1 MKPYLILLLPPLF
14 WAGNFIVGRA
24 IADQASPVS
33 LSFWRWTLALIIIL
47 PFIIKPMIKQ
57 WLIIKEHLG
66 ILVLLALLSVS
77 AFNTLAYI
85 GLQYTSATNGTLL
98 NSFIPIF
105 ILLASSLFFSEK
117 INSQQIIGVI
127 ISLLGVFIILTKLDI
142 EVIKQLRFNQGDL
155 WILLGAL
162 DWALYSILLKR
173 YRPSDLSALSFL
185 GTTILFGFIAL
196 LPLYLINPFNE
207 VGLLIN
213 QATLSALLYIALFPS
228 IFAYLAWN
236 YGISKVG
243 ANIGGQFI
251 HLMPLFGAL
260 MAVIFLDETIQPY
273 HWLGGIAI
281 AIGLWFSMQKERVNP
296 DEYSA

>member
-33 LSFWRWTLALIIIL
+33 LSFWRWVLALAIIFPFVIKPIL
-47 PFIIKPMIKQ
+47 QQWPIIKH
-57 WLIIKEHLG
+57 HLG
-66 ILVLLALLSVS
+66 VLTLLAVLSVT

-85 GLQYTSATNGTLL
+85 GLQYTTATNGTLL

-105 ILLASSLFFSEK
+105 ILIISSLFFAEK
-117 INSQQIIGVI
+117 INSRQIAGVI
-127 ISLLGVFIILTKLDI
+127 VSLLGVFIILSKLDI
-142 EVIKQLRFNQGDL
+142 SVIQQLSFNKGDL
-155 WILLGAL
+155 WILVGAL
-162 DWALYSILLKR
+162 DWALYSIFLKR
-173 YRPSDLSALSFL
+173 YRPSDLSGLSFL
-185 GTTILFGFIAL
+185 GTTMILGLIVL

-207 VGLLIN
+207 AGLIMN
-213 QATLSALLYIALFPS
+213 QSTLSALLYIALFPS

-243 ANIGGQFI
+243 ASIGGQFI

-260 MAVIFLDETIQPY
+260 MAVVFLNEKIQLY
-273 HWLGGIAI
+273 HLLGGISI
-281 AIGLWFSMQKERVNP
+281 AIGLWLSVQKREN
-296 DEYSA
+296 